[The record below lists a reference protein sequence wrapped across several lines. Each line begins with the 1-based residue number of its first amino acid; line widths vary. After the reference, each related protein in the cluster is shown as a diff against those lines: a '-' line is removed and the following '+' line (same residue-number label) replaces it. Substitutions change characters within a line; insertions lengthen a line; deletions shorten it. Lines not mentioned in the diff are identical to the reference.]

1 MAERVIRDWID
12 FYITEHPHSALD
24 GQTPED
30 AYWADR
36 RVGMMERLVGLPT
49 SARVPQQQK
58 AINTSDFCG
67 MTCLREA
74 HLSERRKVGN
84 RNTSQAI
91 QRN

>member
-1 MAERVIRDWID
+1 MTDGFVAERVIRDWID

-36 RVGMMERLVGLPT
+36 PVGMLERFVGLSA

-58 AINTSDFCG
+58 RQSI
-67 MTCLREA
+67 
-74 HLSERRKVGN
+74 HLIF
-84 RNTSQAI
+84 AA
-91 QRN
+91 